1 MMNPALVYARGM
13 GFELSEAIVK
23 MAPLWY
29 SHDPFPLTPAL
40 SLRERE
46 NQGPRYNNSKRLA
59 FSNALPTMLPLPEGE
74 GRREGERAEIAERW
88 RLAIGSSHSGFGFHS
103 AFVIQVSNFPG
114 FAAQQAAEL
123 ARPVCACRWRRT
135 GFLW

>member
-1 MMNPALVYARGM
+1 
-13 GFELSEAIVK
+13 
-23 MAPLWY
+23 MAY
-29 SHDPFPLTPAL
+29 KICGQDKA
-40 SLRERE
+40 LRERE

-74 GRREGERAEIAERW
+74 GRGEGERASEIAERW

-114 FAAQQAAEL
+114 LAAQRSDEL
-123 ARPVCACRWRRT
+123 ARPVCVCRWQRT
-135 GFLW
+135 D